1 MIIIENCYSIW
12 KRFKKKVITKYKAYF
27 TIEGTYTSL
36 LPDKVYL
43 KKKYKSIFNKELNL
57 KNPKTFNEKM
67 QWIKLYD
74 RNPLY
79 TTLVDKYKVRE
90 YVKERIGEEYLIPLL
105 GVWNSPYDIDFDKLP
120 NQFVLK
126 CNHDSNVF
134 ICRDKT
140 KCEVRDKK
148 QSYSNFDEVKNAL
161 DKRLKTNYYKANRE
175 WPYKNVERKII
186 CEKYMKDQNSDTL
199 IDYKFFCFNGE
210 PKYLYITNHLSEEEY
225 INYFDEQFNSINVF
239 RKDLRSLPSDYYKAP
254 LLFAEM
260 KRICRKLTEGLI
272 WARCDLYE
280 INKKIY
286 FGELTFFPTSGFVPF
301 ISEKWNVVFGD
312 CVDLKRK

>member
-1 MIIIENCYSIW
+1 MIIIEKCYSIW

-186 CEKYMKDQNSDTL
+186 CEKYMEDENSDSL
-199 IDYKFFCFNGE
+199 VDYKFFSFNGKVKALFVATGRFSDVRFDFFDTE
-210 PKYLYITNHLSEEEY
+210 YKHLPI
-225 INYFDEQFNSINVF
+225 INGHPNSNELIRRPETF
-239 RKDLRSLPSDYYKAP
+239 HEMIWIAEKLSMGLPNA
-254 LLFAEM
+254 
-260 KRICRKLTEGLI
+260 RI
-272 WARCDLYE
+272 DLYE
-280 INKKIY
+280 INHKV
-286 FGELTFFPTSGFVPF
+286 FFSEITLFHFSGFTPF
-301 ISEKWNVVFGD
+301 EPDKWDRIFGNYID
-312 CVDLKRK
+312 VNGK